1 MRKVLK
7 VILMAGFLLL
17 GTFSVIE
24 ELSQE
29 VSFLENVSFDECQNI
44 QNLGDENPTPD
55 GGGVGGGGGQ
65 GGVPG

>member
-1 MRKVLK
+1 MKKVFRVVL
-7 VILMAGFLLL
+7 IAGFLLL
-17 GTFSVIE
+17 GTVPVIE

-29 VSFLENVSFDECQNI
+29 GSFPENVSFEEYQNI
-44 QNLGDENPTPD
+44 QNIKDEPPTPD

>member
-1 MRKVLK
+1 MKKVFK
-7 VILMAGFLLL
+7 VVLIAGFLLL

-29 VSFLENVSFDECQNI
+29 GSFLENVGCGEYQNI
-44 QNLGDENPTPD
+44 QNLGDETPTPD
-55 GGGVGGGGGQ
+55 GGVGGGGGQ